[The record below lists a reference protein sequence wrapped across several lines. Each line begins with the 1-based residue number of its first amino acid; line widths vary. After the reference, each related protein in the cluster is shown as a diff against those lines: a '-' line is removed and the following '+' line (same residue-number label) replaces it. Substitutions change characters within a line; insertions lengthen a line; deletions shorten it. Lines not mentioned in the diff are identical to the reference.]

1 MIENDDQLQQV
12 LACLP
17 SIPRDTEW
25 ESRVRA
31 RCHSAIVRPA
41 ARREQ
46 GRKSPAGASVAWL
59 AAAAVLC
66 FYLAAMFGAAARLGG
81 SHLIRPL

>member
-1 MIENDDQLQQV
+1 MTEDDDQLLQV

-17 SIPRDTEW
+17 SIPRDIER

-31 RCHSAIVRPA
+31 RCHRASQ
-41 ARREQ
+41 Q
-46 GRKSPAGASVAWL
+46 GRKRAAGARVAWL

-66 FYLAAMFGAAARLGG
+66 VYLAVMFSAAGRLGG
-81 SHLIRPL
+81 YF

>member
-1 MIENDDQLQQV
+1 MTEDDDRLLQA

-17 SIPRDTEW
+17 SIPRDIEW

-31 RCHSAIVRPA
+31 RCHSAIAGRA
-41 ARREQ
+41 ARRERD
-46 GRKSPAGASVAWL
+46 RKRPAGARVAWL

-66 FYLAAMFGAAARLGG
+66 VYLAAMFSAAAQLGG
-81 SHLIRPL
+81 FL